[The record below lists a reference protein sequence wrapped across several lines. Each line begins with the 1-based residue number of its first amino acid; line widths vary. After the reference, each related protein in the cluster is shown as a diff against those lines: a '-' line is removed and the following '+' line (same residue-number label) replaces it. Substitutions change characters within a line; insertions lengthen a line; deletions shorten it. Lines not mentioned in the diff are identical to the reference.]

1 MVDVEIGDPA
11 FDRAFLVEAAPA
23 QIARILLD
31 SSVRRLLASHHAV
44 SLTTESPGGRSVVRL
59 SVRTW
64 LSHDALASAI
74 DVLPSFHGK
83 LVLHAGPQISWTA
96 MPPAM
101 QARIC
106 GALVKA
112 RVRAA
117 LLISICAVDR
127 SMVGIPSPGW
137 SP

>member
-44 SLTTESPGGRSVVRL
+44 SLTTESSGGRSVVRL

-74 DVLPSFHGK
+74 DVLVGLSTRVRDVYAAVDASA
-83 LVLHAGPQISWTA
+83 LRDAGSPYRPQLDDGQVDA
-96 MPPAM
+96 
-101 QARIC
+101 Q
-106 GALVKA
+106 
-112 RVRAA
+112 RAA
-117 LLISICAVDR
+117 LASEVAAVARLR
-127 SMVGIPSPGW
+127 SLR
-137 SP
+137 